1 VVAVDALV
9 EAKPACVVAVEALVA
24 AATWDA
30 RAAVAEAAAAAD
42 VPTQNDAEL
51 AGMLPVF
58 AFWSDV
64 YSMPSVPTTFAFRA

>member
-1 VVAVDALV
+1 MVAVEALV

-42 VPTQNDAEL
+42 VPTQ
-51 AGMLPVF
+51 
-58 AFWSDV
+58 
-64 YSMPSVPTTFAFRA
+64 